1 MAEQALSTEKN
12 FLNVYRRQAPQ
23 APVLRYGTAILSLA
37 VASAATF
44 ALAEAGEH
52 TAQLFVLIL
61 AVAAAARFGGLGPGI
76 MAAIAA
82 VLIADFFFIPPL
94 HDFLPSRESLPQFAL
109 FIACAFAGISLA
121 LPRQQPDSS
130 SAPEGVFGP
139 LRSVPPR
146 SHVHAGCRGSA
157 ACRG

>member
-23 APVLRYGTAILSLA
+23 APVLRYGTAVFLLV

-44 ALAEAGEH
+44 ALAEAGAH

-94 HDFLPSRESLPQFAL
+94 HDFLPARESLPQFAL
-109 FIACAFAGISLA
+109 FVACAFAGVFLA
-121 LPRQQPDSS
+121 FPRQPLNH
-130 SAPEGVFGP
+130 SAAEPPIVRAFGGTTAA
-139 LRSVPPR
+139 R
-146 SHVHAGCRGSA
+146 SHVEPTQG
-157 ACRG
+157 